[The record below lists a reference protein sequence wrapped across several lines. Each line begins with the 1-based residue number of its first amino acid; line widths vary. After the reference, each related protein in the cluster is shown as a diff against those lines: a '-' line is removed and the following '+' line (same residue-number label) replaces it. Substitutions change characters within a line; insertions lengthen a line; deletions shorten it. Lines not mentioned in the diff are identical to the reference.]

1 MILMFIAMQKPVYF
15 SHTCR
20 GITYYILVIFIDKG
34 TPNMSISIVILAAG
48 KGSRMKSTTPKV
60 LHEISGKSMLFHA
73 IDAGQK
79 ISDDITVV
87 LYHQAPRVQKAIESN
102 YQNINF
108 HLQDAEQFP
117 GTGGAMKGVKTK
129 YEKTLILNG
138 DMPLITQ
145 DSLLALTGGNAD
157 INMSVIKL
165 DNPHGYGRVLIS
177 NEKVQEI
184 VEQKDCNEAQLTTK
198 TVNAGIY
205 CVKTEL
211 LNRYIPLL
219 SNENAQKEY
228 YLTDIVKM
236 AVDENKT
243 VSPIYVQEEEFKG
256 VNSKLDLADAEII
269 MQNRIKKELMEQ
281 GVSMRFPHSI
291 YIDCRATFEG
301 ECILENGVTIL
312 GASKLINAH
321 IKTNSVIEE
330 SIIEDSDVGPMG
342 RVRPLTHLKNTHI
355 GNFVEVKKSTLTG
368 VKAGHL
374 AYIGDA
380 SIDEGSNIGAG
391 VITCNYD
398 GKAKYKTTIGKNVF
412 VGSDSQLVA
421 PVTIEDDVIVAA
433 GTTLT
438 KNVTKGSLAIT
449 RSALKI
455 LPDFFYKFFGK

>member
-1 MILMFIAMQKPVYF
+1 
-15 SHTCR
+15 
-20 GITYYILVIFIDKG
+20 
-34 TPNMSISIVILAAG
+34 MSISIVILAAG

-60 LHEISGKSMLFHA
+60 LHTISGKAMLFHA

-87 LYHQAPRVQKAIESN
+87 LYHQAGRVQEAIEAE

-108 HLQDAEQFP
+108 HLQDAQQFP
-117 GTGGAMKGVKTK
+117 GTGGAMKGVTTK

-145 DSLLALTGGNAD
+145 SSLEALTGGDAD

-165 DNPHGYGRVLIS
+165 DNPFGYGRVIINS
-177 NEKVQEI
+177 EEVQEI
-184 VEQKDCNEAQLTTK
+184 IEQKDCNAEQLETK

-205 CVKTEL
+205 CVNSEL

-219 SNENAQKEY
+219 SNENAQAEY

-236 AVDENKT
+236 AVDEGKIVT
-243 VSPIYVQEEEFKG
+243 PIYVEEEEFKG
-256 VNSKLDLADAEII
+256 VNSKFDLAEAEII
-269 MQNRIKKELMEQ
+269 MQNRIKKSLMEQ
-281 GVSMRFPHSI
+281 GVSMRFPDSI

-301 ECILENGVTIL
+301 ESILENGVTIL
-312 GASKLINAH
+312 GNSKLINAH
-321 IKTNSVIEE
+321 IKTHSVIED

-342 RVRPLTHLKNTHI
+342 RIRPLSHLKNTHI

-374 AYIGDA
+374 SYIGDA

-398 GKAKYKTTIGKNVF
+398 GKKKYKTVIGKNVF

-421 PVTIEDDVIVAA
+421 PITIEDDVMIGA

-438 KNVTKGSLAIT
+438 KNVKQGSLALSRT
-449 RSALKI
+449 PLKI
-455 LPDFFYKFFGK
+455 ISNFFYKFFGK